1 MKDLENV
8 CKRTLTRLTAFLKA
22 KCYPVTGWYRR
33 NVRDMGCCCFKCET
47 ECGKT
52 IRYVHTM
59 INCITGH
66 KLEVGCICATGLIA
80 LDDYATS
87 EDECFETF
95 KKEYKKSKQ
104 VEKGI
109 ERLRRKQKNLLTKVS
124 DTEIYEKTKNNN
136 SWYAKITENK
146 QEYYIFVNRPDNNHR
161 YMTICFSFKAI
172 GNTNIY
178 ERSQNWQKI
187 TTEAAN
193 LIFHHAYSKELRQ
206 MELKKLN

>member
-1 MKDLENV
+1 
-8 CKRTLTRLTAFLKA
+8 
-22 KCYPVTGWYRR
+22 
-33 NVRDMGCCCFKCET
+33 
-47 ECGKT
+47 
-52 IRYVHTM
+52 M

-95 KKEYKKSKQ
+95 KKEYEKSKQ
-104 VEKGI
+104 AEVGI
-109 ERLRRKQKNLLTKVS
+109 QRLIRKQENLLTKVS
-124 DTEIYEKTKNNN
+124 DKEIYKKTKNNN
-136 SWYAKITENK
+136 SRYAKITENK
-146 QEYYIFVNRPDNNHR
+146 QEYYIFLNCPDYDHR
-161 YMTICFSFKAI
+161 YITICFSSKTSFSFKTI

-193 LIFHHAYSKELRQ
+193 LIFDHAYSKELRQ